1 MKACASTIA
10 RPGPRRKRRI
20 GSGQRQVLEGEAEG
34 HLDDAFEAGV
44 DDSAADAAAML
55 RAGCLAMPD
64 PAPETMFEHVY
75 AGPHPQLDEE
85 RDAYAAYLAE
95 FDEPLP

>member
-1 MKACASTIA
+1 
-10 RPGPRRKRRI
+10 
-20 GSGQRQVLEGEAEG
+20 
-34 HLDDAFEAGV
+34 
-44 DDSAADAAAML
+44 
-55 RAGCLAMPD
+55 MPD

-85 RDAYAAYLAE
+85 RDAYAAYMAE